1 MTSPQMTSF
10 CEILGFGEVIW
21 LQSVGT
27 IQGSHQLD
35 HDAMPLSNVTAG
47 SCLLHYILMIGLS
60 YCSKTASAFDYCSRG
75 SVCARSSRR
84 SSLA

>member
-35 HDAMPLSNVTAG
+35 HDAMPLSERNRWQLFVTLYSG
-47 SCLLHYILMIGLS
+47 DWFL
-60 YCSKTASAFDYCSRG
+60 YCSKNR
-75 SVCARSSRR
+75 VCIR
-84 SSLA
+84 LA

>member
-35 HDAMPLSNVTAG
+35 HDAMPLTERNR
-47 SCLLHYILMIGLS
+47 CLLHYILVIGFRIVL
-60 YCSKTASAFDYCSRG
+60 KTASAFD
-75 SVCARSSRR
+75 
-84 SSLA
+84 